1 MTPKRVVERYL
12 AEVLN
17 GGSPGSADELI
28 ANNGFRE
35 RLSRLRI
42 AFPDLE
48 VDTLVLLAEDDL
60 VAGHFVGRGTHRG
73 LFQGVPPTGRI
84 WEARCTAVYR
94 VDDGRVADAWVTWD
108 QLSLMEQLAAVERVA
123 TVSA

>member
-28 ANNGFRE
+28 SNNGFRE

-48 VDTLVLLAEDDL
+48 VETLVLLAEDDL
-60 VAGHFVGRGTHRG
+60 VAGHFLGRGTHRG
-73 LFQGVPPTGRI
+73 LFQGVPPTGRS
-84 WEARCTAVYR
+84 WEARCTGVYR

-108 QLSLMEQLAAVERVA
+108 QMSLMEQLAAVQRVA